1 MTLGIISFVLAILA
15 NIFSFWN
22 YLTAFQTAN
31 KAKEQFDYN
40 DYDKKISRARFGYT
54 CILIFIAIASF
65 YLMYLLLSHKFQ
77 VKYVFAYTSLD
88 LPLYYLISAFWAGQE
103 GSFLLWLL
111 FISAFGIIFIKSARE
126 FEVPSMVFLNIII
139 FFFLIILLKAN
150 PFALLEEK
158 PDDGLGL
165 NPLLQ
170 NPWMVVHPPVLF
182 AGYAAVT
189 FPYILTL
196 GSLVINRYKD
206 CTGQIRSWTLISSVT
221 LGAGIILG
229 AYWAYGVLGWGGYW
243 GWDPVENSSLIP
255 WLIIIALLHGLR
267 IQRRNKKL
275 YRTNIILAMFAFI
288 LVIYAT
294 FLTRSGILSDFSVHS
309 FLDLGINAY
318 LISFLIYTIILSAVL
333 FLKRN
338 KLFTTRVPITNNRLN
353 RETMLYCI
361 IYLLLAICLFVFIGT
376 SFPIITTIL
385 GQPAQVETS
394 FYNRVNLPIA
404 ILIAILLGV
413 TPFILW
419 SPGKS
424 IFDNKR
430 SVTLSLLLSFFL
442 SLTGYL
448 MGIEKIAQLLFL
460 FSALFAFWSNIILL
474 FTKGLKNWRN
484 SGVYF
489 AHTGTGLLF
498 TAIIVTATLS
508 IERNILLHKNDSV
521 NIMDYSLKYMN
532 KTTVPGGKDF
542 INIEIKKGNRTL
554 LAQPKYY
561 YNNKLKQWIREPYIH
576 SGLMNDIYISP
587 LKEEIT
593 TEENTV
599 TLKKGEATRYKDYVI
614 YFKEF
619 KLDSHIEKEEIHVGA
634 KLEIT
639 RNGTKT
645 DIMPVFIFANKERI
659 SHPVPLPRDSTDHG
673 RPVLISLIGINADDK
688 IVQLSFQQEGSNM
701 EYREAFFIQFSKK
714 PLMNILWFGSF
725 LIVLGSAIALLNR
738 AGTPK
743 T

>member
-1 MTLGIISFVLAILA
+1 MILGIISLVLAILA

-31 KAKEQFDYN
+31 KAKQFDHN
-40 DYDKKISRARFGYT
+40 DYAKKISRARFGYR
-54 CILIFIAIASF
+54 CILIFIAIASL
-65 YLMYLLLSHKFQ
+65 YLMYLLLSHEFQ

-88 LPLYYLISAFWAGQE
+88 LPLSYLISAFWAGQE
-103 GSFLLWLL
+103 GSFLLWLF
-111 FISAFGIIFIKSARE
+111 FISAFGIIFIKSAKG
-126 FEVPSMVFLNIII
+126 FEVSSMVFLNIII

-170 NPWMVVHPPVLF
+170 NPWMVVHPPILF

-206 CTGQIRSWTLISSVT
+206 CIGQIRSWTLISSVT
-221 LGAGIILG
+221 LGTGIILG
-229 AYWAYGVLGWGGYW
+229 GYWSYGVLGWGGYW
-243 GWDPVENSSLIP
+243 GWDPVENSSLVP
-255 WLIIIALLHGLR
+255 WLIIIALLHGLLV
-267 IQRRNKKL
+267 QRRTKKL
-275 YRTNIILAMFAFI
+275 YRTNMILAILAFI

-318 LISFLIYTIILSAVL
+318 LISFLIYTITLSAVI
-333 FLKRN
+333 FIKSS
-338 KLFTTRVPITNNRLN
+338 KLFTTRVPITDNRLN
-353 RETMLYCI
+353 RETMLYFT
-361 IYLLLAICLFVFIGT
+361 IYLLLAICLLVFIGT
-376 SFPIITTIL
+376 SFPIITSIL
-385 GQPAQVETS
+385 AQPAQVETS
-394 FYNRVNLPIA
+394 FYNRVNLPIV
-404 ILIAILLGV
+404 ILMGILLGV

-424 IFDNKR
+424 IIDNKR
-430 SVTLSLLLSFFL
+430 SVTVSLLLSFLL

-448 MGIEKIAQLLFL
+448 IGIEKIDHLLFL

-474 FTKGLKNWRN
+474 FTRGLKNWRI
-484 SGVYF
+484 SGVYL

-498 TAIIVTATLS
+498 TAIIVSAALS
-508 IERNILLHKNDSV
+508 IERNIMLHKNDSV
-521 NIMDYSLKYMN
+521 NVMDYTLKYMN

-542 INIEIKKGNRTL
+542 INIEIKKGNGTL

-561 YNNKLKQWIREPYIH
+561 FNNKLKQWIREPYIH

-593 TEENTV
+593 AEDNTV
-599 TLKKGEATRYKDYVI
+599 TLKKGDATRYEDYVI

-619 KLDSHIEKEEIHVGA
+619 KLDSHIGTNEIHVGA
-634 KLEIT
+634 KLEVTGKGT
-639 RNGTKT
+639 RTE
-645 DIMPVFIFANKERI
+645 IMPILIYANKEHI
-659 SHPVPLPRDSTDHG
+659 SYPVLLPRDTTDRG
-673 RPVLISLIGINADDK
+673 RPVSISLIGINADDK
-688 IVQLSFQQEGSNM
+688 IVQLSFQQEGSDI
-701 EYREAFFIQFSKK
+701 EYRESFFIQFSKK

-738 AGTPK
+738 TVIPK
-743 T
+743 D